1 MSRLPQKLM
10 TTHFLFSTS
19 AANLP
24 KVSYIKFIDIWFLV
38 CTCFI
43 FFSLMEFA
51 LVNIISRRKC
61 VIIKH
66 LNINDCQISLKQQ
79 LHVGQTPNKNSLI
92 AQGGGADDKDLCRT
106 DLGRGTE
113 VIKNIFNPDS
123 DPGKLDALRSP
134 LRRSAEGTPRTT

>member
-61 VIIKH
+61 VMIKH

-113 VIKNIFNPDS
+113 VIQKYFQ
-123 DPGKLDALRSP
+123 
-134 LRRSAEGTPRTT
+134 T